1 MFTILER
8 IDAIWNENVRRKIE
22 LNEVIYADY
31 IGKPIQEFID
41 HVAKDGYT
49 DVHILKEDGK
59 YKGEVITLVCRYDRI
74 NVCVRNGNL
83 EMIEGIY

>member
-1 MFTILER
+1 MFTLLER
-8 IDAIWNENVRRKIE
+8 IDAIWNEAVRDKIE
-22 LNEVIYADY
+22 LNEKIYADY
-31 IGKPIQEFID
+31 IGKPIQEFAD

-59 YKGEVITLVCRYDRI
+59 YKGRDITLACRRDRI
-74 NVCVRNGNL
+74 NVSVRDGKL